1 MKQNH
6 ALGLTLLELL
16 ITLGITGVILAL
28 TAGVLAS
35 SNRSATLQAAH
46 DLLQQDL
53 SMSQM
58 LLTEHLAA
66 AGSLGGHPGTF
77 QGDNWTSEEQAEIL
91 TWLSDHITGS
101 GLRSVAVL
109 TSGGDRITTTRLER
123 IQKSQQAGAYQLQLQ
138 QTTFARS
145 ATQSLSWTSRDV
157 LCDVTLQTGQVT
169 CALQAGTAQPAIE
182 HLEAFE
188 VFFQSNTGQWS
199 AALPLA
205 KDLRAIGVY
214 MRFKIQLAEGHS
226 CASFPGTAAQ
236 LPVASAVLGISTRT
250 YGAPC
255 HARRLEGMQIVHL
268 GNPQWY

>member
-1 MKQNH
+1 MKEHH
-6 ALGLTLLELL
+6 ARGLTLLELL
-16 ITLGITGVILAL
+16 ITLGITGVILAM

-58 LLTEHLAA
+58 VITEQLAA
-66 AGSLGGHPGTF
+66 AGSLGGHPESF
-77 QGDNWTSEEQAEIL
+77 QGEGWTSEEQAEII
-91 TWLSDHITGS
+91 TWLSEHIAGS
-101 GLRSVAVL
+101 GLRSVAVS
-109 TSGGDRITTTRLER
+109 TSGGDRITTNRLER
-123 IQKSQQAGAYQLQLQ
+123 IRKTQHGAYQLQLL

-157 LCDVTLQTGQVT
+157 LCDVTVQTGQMT
-169 CALQAGTAQPAIE
+169 CTLQAGTAQPAIE

-188 VFFQSNTGQWS
+188 VFFQSNTGAWN
-199 AALPLA
+199 AVLPPA
-205 KDLRAIGVY
+205 NELRAIGVY
-214 MRFKIQLAEGHS
+214 LRFKIQLAEGHT
-226 CASFPGTAAQ
+226 CATFPGKAAQ
-236 LPVASAVLGISTRT
+236 LPDASTVLGVPTHT